1 MKWRAA
7 ALTAMRPWS
16 RVREA
21 LAIIRLPNS
30 YDGLQPE

>member
-16 RVREA
+16 RRA
-21 LAIIRLPNS
+21 KRFIMRCPNS
-30 YDGLQPE
+30 YDGLKPE